1 MSQLPVRSDLFARQP
16 PVQLRAPLRQ
26 PQPVTVTGERNRL
39 LRNMAALYGT
49 VITVLALILFV
60 AAADRAFS
68 AGYMAPLLGVV
79 WDLDVNAGG
88 QWLEQGLLALVHSIP
103 GAGPELLVLL
113 TSLLAAMAIG
123 ALCST
128 LRHRGWSY
136 TSATLVGL
144 LVAIHPIT
152 LHLASCGQPATL
164 GALAVGLLILAVD
177 RASALSD
184 AQSLMTLG
192 LALALLFVTDPNALY
207 IVMPVLAMM
216 PWMLREMRDGISS
229 AALFLILL
237 VPSVVLIAAL
247 LAGSMVV
254 GVAPETILRHWLAV
268 LHGGLSEDVL
278 GTGWLVANGGAF
290 FRPLAVLIW
299 LSLICLP
306 AILVIILRVVISPL
320 LTPSRRRL
328 RVGTAI
334 LAVLLSP
341 LAGAFAA
348 FFWHQQS
355 RESAMAVTL
364 AAGCAWVMTVS
375 MRRTERSLWLLA
387 MFIGVMLSWST
398 GLLGTDA
405 DTMAWRAALLTRP

>member
-1 MSQLPVRSDLFARQP
+1 MSELPVGRDLFLRDTT
-16 PVQLRAPLRQ
+16 VNLRATLRT
-26 PQPVTVTGERNRL
+26 PPPMIVSDERSRL
-39 LRNMAALYGT
+39 TRGLTALYGT
-49 VITVLALILFV
+49 VVTLLALILFV
-60 AAADRAFS
+60 ATADRAFS

-113 TSLLAAMAIG
+113 TSLLTAMAIG

-128 LRHRGWSY
+128 LRYRGWSY
-136 TSATLVGL
+136 LSATLVGL

-164 GALAVGLLILAVD
+164 GALAVGLLVLAVD
-177 RASALSD
+177 RAAALSD

-207 IVMPVLAMM
+207 IVMPVLAIM

-278 GTGWLVANGGAF
+278 GTSWLVANGGAF
-290 FRPLAVLIW
+290 FRPLAVLLW

-306 AILVIILRVVISPL
+306 AIAVIVLRVAISPL
-320 LTPSRRRL
+320 FTPSRRRL

-375 MRRTERSLWLLA
+375 MRRAERFLWVTGLA
-387 MFIGVMLSWST
+387 CGVVLCWST
-398 GLLGTDA
+398 GLLGPDP
-405 DTMAWRAALLTRP
+405 DTQAWTAAILAR